1 MKKLIY
7 EKYTVRE
14 KRTVPQPHGPDYV
27 YYVDVEKRRNPQLR
41 EVAAIYS
48 HGKSCV
54 AHYRHGK
61 KVWPEDE
68 TLKNSIIVELPE
80 EGSLDWAY
88 WVHALARVEERGYSE
103 DNYVRIKIGE
113 KYYYVG
119 AAPAGQKA
127 LQVRGGQFYY
137 SDGRAI
143 PGIAAGQVLQVE
155 AKVRESLPF
164 AEKPPLDGVSF
175 FVLDEHTYDVAC
187 KTREQA
193 IAEGWRSPHEPDWYY
208 RPYIK
213 RYTITNLPLLP
224 EDIFHVIAN
233 KPAAKENGVADIQ
246 IYSMP
251 SNTLIGYLVVF
262 ACGGK
267 RSDKEFSAALKQSY
281 TKQYINA
288 GFAEWIPQANEN
300 IIDGDTYWKIGMY
313 YDYSGG
319 NIQYVNLRFRRDTKG
334 FTRTWQMP
342 VTLTT

>member
-14 KRTVPQPHGPDYV
+14 KRTAPQPHGPDYV

-41 EVAAIYS
+41 DVTAIYS

-80 EGSLDWAY
+80 QGSLDWAY
-88 WVHALARVEERGYSE
+88 WVHALARVEERGYSKN
-103 DNYVRIKIGE
+103 NYVRIKIGE
-113 KYYYVG
+113 EYYYVG

-137 SDGRAI
+137 SDGRAV
-143 PGIAAGQVLQVE
+143 PQVTVGQYLQVE
-155 AKVRESLPF
+155 AKVQKSLPYF
-164 AEKPPLDGVSF
+164 GGTPEWNQLPY
-175 FVLDEHTYDVAC
+175 VLSPQKFDVNCRNRTQAFDEGYRFYNH
-187 KTREQA
+187 
-193 IAEGWRSPHEPDWYY
+193 GYY
-208 RPYIK
+208 FRPRIK
-213 RYTITNLPLLP
+213 RYLINYLPLLP
-224 EDIFHVIAN
+224 HDVFHVRVS
-233 KPAAKENGVADIQ
+233 KGGKEKNGMVDIQ

-251 SNTLIGYLVVF
+251 SNTLVACIEYFV
-262 ACGGK
+262 CGGERNDRGVDPAFTRK
-267 RSDKEFSAALKQSY
+267 AFRRGVSAGYVKW
-281 TKQYINA
+281 
-288 GFAEWIPQANEN
+288 EPQTGGN
-300 IIDGDTYWKIGMY
+300 IVEGDTYWRIAMY
-313 YDYSGG
+313 YDYNGG
-319 NIQYVNLRFRRDTKG
+319 VNDCHVGFRRDTKA